1 MNNNEFIAE
10 ISRRMD
16 LTSKDANQMMED
28 FLAELG
34 ERLEDEDTV
43 NIQGF
48 GTFTTKKKTE
58 RVVLNPSTKQRMLIP
73 PKMVVNFKVSPI
85 LKDKL
90 NV

>member
-16 LTSKDANQMMED
+16 LTSKEANQMMED

-73 PKMVVNFKVSPI
+73 PKMVVNFKASPI

>member
-1 MNNNEFIAE
+1 
-10 ISRRMD
+10 MD
-16 LTSKDANQMMED
+16 LTSKEANQMMED

-73 PKMVVNFKVSPI
+73 PKMVVNFKASPI